1 MNFLI
6 SLSFDSRFP
15 NDMEASFSTYRMWN
29 SIGMASAFYASAHW
43 KWHAKVL
50 TLLFLVT
57 SSAIGYV
64 ILLLSD
70 YDDNEMNIDGEG
82 EGRDGGVTTTTTK
95 SCSDRMVALLC
106 PLANVAEEEEKGKR
120 RQIEVE
126 GDDSDLL

>member
-1 MNFLI
+1 
-6 SLSFDSRFP
+6 
-15 NDMEASFSTYRMWN
+15 
-29 SIGMASAFYASAHW
+29 MASAFYASAHW

-50 TLLFLVT
+50 ILLFLVT
-57 SSAIGYV
+57 LSAIGYV

-70 YDDNEMNIDGEG
+70 YDDDEMNIEG

-120 RQIEVE
+120 RKIEVE

>member
-1 MNFLI
+1 
-6 SLSFDSRFP
+6 
-15 NDMEASFSTYRMWN
+15 MEASFSTYRMWN

-70 YDDNEMNIDGEG
+70 YDEINNIDDDGEG
-82 EGRDGGVTTTTTK
+82 REGGRDGGRESGLTTTTK
-95 SCSDRMVALLC
+95 SCSDRMIALLC
-106 PLANVAEEEEKGKR
+106 PMANVAEEEGKR
-120 RQIEVE
+120 RKIEVE